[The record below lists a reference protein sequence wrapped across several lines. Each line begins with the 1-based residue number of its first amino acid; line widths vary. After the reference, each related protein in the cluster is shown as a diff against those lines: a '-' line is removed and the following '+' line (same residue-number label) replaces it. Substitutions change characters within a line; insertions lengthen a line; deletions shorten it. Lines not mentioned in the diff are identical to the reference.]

1 MTFFFFSCHSSI
13 TYKFLFL
20 TLSIF
25 TTFIVSFLC
34 VYSFAKPNPICLR
47 PRHRI
52 SLYNLRK
59 SSRIK
64 HWVTCRI
71 FRPKEGDSGFDM
83 WDEADSLI
91 MSWLWNSMNPKIS
104 NTCMFLSTTKEIRD
118 AVQQMYLKAYDAT
131 QV

>member
-1 MTFFFFSCHSSI
+1 M
-13 TYKFLFL
+13 
-20 TLSIF
+20 
-25 TTFIVSFLC
+25 
-34 VYSFAKPNPICLR
+34 
-47 PRHRI
+47 
-52 SLYNLRK
+52 
-59 SSRIK
+59 
-64 HWVTCRI
+64 TCRI

-91 MSWLWNSMNPKIS
+91 VSWLWNSMNPKIS

>member
-1 MTFFFFSCHSSI
+1 
-13 TYKFLFL
+13 
-20 TLSIF
+20 
-25 TTFIVSFLC
+25 
-34 VYSFAKPNPICLR
+34 
-47 PRHRI
+47 
-52 SLYNLRK
+52 
-59 SSRIK
+59 
-64 HWVTCRI
+64 
-71 FRPKEGDSGFDM
+71 M